1 MARVTTPDVASV
13 PDARSRRARWV
24 VVVVV
29 TAVVALG
36 VGVTVGLLVGGSDD
50 DDLPRAEATATAACV
65 TVARI
70 DADEPLPERTDN
82 RLEEPAFWEMPA
94 VHYLAMAAAAED
106 DTYQDLADASTLLGT
121 AVNTSD
127 IEGMSTAVEQ
137 IQAECGDLGLD

>member
-1 MARVTTPDVASV
+1 M
-13 PDARSRRARWV
+13 

-36 VGVTVGLLVGGSDD
+36 VGVTAGLLVGGSDD
-50 DDLPRAEATATAACV
+50 DDLPRAEANATAACV

>member
-50 DDLPRAEATATAACV
+50 DDLPRAEANATAACV

>member
-50 DDLPRAEATATAACV
+50 DDLPRAEANATAACA

-70 DADEPLPERTDN
+70 DADEPLPEGTDN

-94 VHYLAMAAAAED
+94 VHYHAMAAAAED

-127 IEGMSTAVEQ
+127 IEGVSTAVEQ

>member
-36 VGVTVGLLVGGSDD
+36 VGVTAGLLVGGSDD
-50 DDLPRAEATATAACV
+50 DDLPRAEANATAACV